1 MKRFGLL
8 IGILGVLPLCAAVF
22 NTPGDKMFARYFQS
36 ETDRLAADSLADVET
51 LEDWNARKDG
61 YRREMHEMLGL
72 DPTPKRTP
80 LKATI
85 TGKVEHE
92 DFEVWKLHYQS
103 IPRLYV
109 TANLYVPKGLKKP
122 APAILY
128 VCGHGRVK
136 KGGVSDGNKVH
147 YQHHGIWFARHGYVC
162 LTIDTLQLC

>member
-8 IGILGVLPLCAAVF
+8 IGILGALPLCAAVF

-36 ETDRLAADSLADVET
+36 ETDRLAAGSLADVKT
-51 LEDWNARKDG
+51 LEDWNVRKDG

-103 IPRLYV
+103 IPRGAL
-109 TANLYVPKGLKKP
+109 P
-122 APAILY
+122 AL
-128 VCGHGRVK
+128 V
-136 KGGVSDGNKVH
+136 VS
-147 YQHHGIWFARHGYVC
+147 
-162 LTIDTLQLC
+162 